1 MLGGTFA
8 RTFQKAFSLWSIS
21 RTVIRRK
28 AMSDLPQD
36 PTPQQPPPPPYI
48 PQIPAASSG
57 LSDNLAAALAYIT
70 VIPAIVFLII
80 EPYNK
85 IPLVRF
91 HSFQSIGLCIVSILL
106 NAVLRLGYDMLHIIP
121 LTGFLFGILNL
132 TFALILF
139 IAWLV
144 AILKAFKGEWYK
156 LPFIGDIAERQA
168 RN

>member
-1 MLGGTFA
+1 MF
-8 RTFQKAFSLWSIS
+8 FKIS
-21 RTVIRRK
+21 VLALVNLAKPHQEK

-36 PTPQQPPPPPYI
+36 PTPPPPPPPPPPPHI
-48 PQIPAASSG
+48 PPTPAASSG
-57 LSDNLAAALAYIT
+57 IPDNIVAALAYIT
-70 VIPAIVFLII
+70 VIPAIVFLIL

-106 NAVLRLGYDMLHIIP
+106 NVVFRIGHDILHIIP
-121 LTGFLFGILNL
+121 LTGLLFGTLNML
-132 TFALILF
+132 AALILF

-144 AILKAFKGEWYK
+144 AVLKALKGEWYK

-168 RN
+168 RA